1 MISKD
6 RRHDIYLK
14 DDDLTPGRV
23 GCLQW
28 AYYSIR
34 HMFGKGKD
42 IFSSYFV
49 FPADIRKKDAYY
61 VLEGIFCLVAF
72 IYAAIS
78 VLAGIFAIIT
88 KTDYFLDI
96 LAGTN
101 LKGVYIVLLIN
112 SCLFLLTII
121 SIFVG
126 NRFWRYLLNHMFLL
140 IFSCNLMPF
149 MVNHSFLRVVILI
162 IAGIVV
168 FAVNITADYGVFA
181 NPKSGKSSAKR
192 SSAPSYSRSSD
203 TASRRDDQER
213 YRNESKEEA
222 GRIEDELKEDKK
234 RELEREL
241 KKLNDELLRQQY
253 RLEDLDKGYEAHRK
267 GKIGYNVDPK
277 VNREEYKKTQ
287 KEISRLKEQIN
298 AKKDEISGL

>member
-1 MISKD
+1 MIGKD
-6 RRHDIYLK
+6 RRRDIYLK
-14 DDDLTPGRV
+14 GGNLTPGRV

-42 IFSSYFV
+42 IFSSYFI
-49 FPADIRKKDAYY
+49 FPADVRKKDAYY
-61 VLEGIFCLVAF
+61 VLEGVFCMVAF

-78 VLAGIFAIIT
+78 VLAGIFAIRT

-96 LAGTN
+96 LGGTN
-101 LKGVYIVLLIN
+101 LNGVYIVLLIN
-112 SCLFLLTII
+112 GCLFLLTII

-126 NRFWRYLLNHMFLL
+126 KRFMGYLVNHMLL
-140 IFSCNLMPF
+140 LFFSCNLMPF
-149 MVNHSFLRVVILI
+149 MVNHRFLRVVILVI
-162 IAGIVV
+162 VGIVV

-181 NPKSGKSSAKR
+181 DPKEDDASSKR
-192 SSAPSYSRSSD
+192 SSAPSYSRPSD

-222 GRIEDELKEDKK
+222 KRREAERKEAKK
-234 RELEREL
+234 YQLEREL
-241 KKLNDELLRQQY
+241 NKLNGELLRQQN
-253 RLEDLDKGYEAHRK
+253 RLKDLDDGYEAYLK
-267 GKIGYNVDPK
+267 KKFGYNVDPD
-277 VNREEYKKTQ
+277 VNRREYRKTQ
-287 KEISRLKEQIN
+287 NEISRLKEQIN